1 MNKLKGKNILIGV
14 TGGIAIYK
22 VLDLIS
28 RLIKAEANVKV
39 IMTDAAMKFVTPLTF
54 ETISKNEVY
63 NEIFKNTI
71 NHKVEHIELSKF
83 PDAFLIAPAT
93 GNTMAKIANGIADNL
108 LTSVALATQKKIIF
122 APAMNTNMLNNYH
135 TQENMKKLK
144 ELGHYFVESDYGLL
158 ACGDIG
164 SGRMAEPLQ
173 LLEYLNDY
181 FTEKDLLGKKLTI
194 TAGPTEQKLDP
205 VRYMTNRS
213 TGKMGYAIAKE
224 AKSRGAYVRLISG
237 PTAIEVP
244 NVDEFIRIETTEEM
258 YNAVEKF
265 FDDTDCL
272 IKSAAPLDYKP
283 VNVSDIKI
291 KKGSS
296 DSNLVLEFE
305 RTIDIAETIGSKKSN
320 KIMVGFAAETNDV
333 INYAKDKMIRKNF
346 DFVVANDVS
355 QSDAGFGVDTNR
367 VSIVDNGGNIEE
379 LPLMTKNE
387 VANKI
392 LDRVEQLL
400 KAR

>member
-244 NVDEFIRIETTEEM
+244 IVDEFIRIETTEDM
-258 YNAVEKF
+258 YNAVEKV

-305 RTIDIAETIGSKKSN
+305 RTIDIAETIGSKKGN

-367 VSIVDNGGNIEE
+367 VSIVDNGGNVEE